1 MTRTTRSLTLSAVA
15 VAVVALAGCSTEDT
29 GASEPTFHPSAI
41 EVAGG
46 QVSLPD
52 GAWAAA
58 ETSSGQCPQVS
69 TELVV
74 GKIAATSGYDADF
87 SDAHGGAGYSGMYP
101 EKWATFGTGELGD
114 RADLE
119 AGTQAT
125 AAELC
130 ESYDIAE
137 QLSDEG
143 AEGSVDDIALSVSLV
158 GERYTRDEGL
168 VDVDAEVDPHDVR
181 AQITE
186 ITDAAASVAT

>member
-1 MTRTTRSLTLSAVA
+1 MTRTTRSLTLSAA
-15 VAVVALAGCSTEDT
+15 AAAAVALAGCSAEDT
-29 GASEPTFHPSAI
+29 SASEPTFHPSSI
-41 EVAGG
+41 ELSGE

-58 ETSSGQCPQVS
+58 ESSSEQCPQVS
-69 TELVV
+69 TDLVV

-101 EKWATFGTGELGD
+101 EKWSMFGTGELDD
-114 RADLE
+114 RTDLE
-119 AGTQAT
+119 AAT
-125 AAELC
+125 EATSAELC
-130 ESYDIAE
+130 EAYDIAE
-137 QLSDEG
+137 QLSEEG
-143 AEGSVDDIALSVSLV
+143 VAGSVDDIALSVSLV